1 MWQSSFKMCLVQR
14 EKKSPSMVLQCH
26 QGRSPAVGLLAPG
39 SRTLLPPAWLDLGK
53 GSFGGNLGA
62 GRAEQW
68 DRGTW
73 H

>member
-1 MWQSSFKMCLVQR
+1 MWQSSLCTNHVLK
-14 EKKSPSMVLQCH
+14 EKKSLLRCCSATALLWVSWH
-26 QGRSPAVGLLAPG
+26 QDPELP
-39 SRTLLPPAWLDLGK
+39 LLPPAWLDLGK